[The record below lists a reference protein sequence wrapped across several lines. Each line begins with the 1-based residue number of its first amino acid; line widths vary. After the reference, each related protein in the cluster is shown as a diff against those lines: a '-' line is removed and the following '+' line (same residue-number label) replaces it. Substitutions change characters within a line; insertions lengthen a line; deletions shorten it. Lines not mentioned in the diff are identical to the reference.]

1 MNKKE
6 LMIDIMGGIVLVGI
20 GYIWLG
26 VMFSM

>member
-6 LMIDIMGGIVLVGI
+6 LMIDIMGGIVLAGI